1 MVPLIRLRYDTGNQP
16 PRSLRV
22 PNRLAREYSPYL
34 LQHAENPVDWHPWG
48 TEAFEEA
55 RRRDVPVLLS
65 IGYSACHWCHV
76 MERESFEDAT
86 TAELMNESFVSIK
99 VDREERPDI
108 DSVYMK
114 AVQAMTGQGGW
125 PLTAF
130 LTSDGEPFFGGTYF
144 PPEPRPN
151 MPSFRQILESIRGAY
166 GERREEIVRN
176 AGELKA
182 LLERSSAERSDGPV
196 AQDGEAIVGLA
207 LLDHAFRFLAS
218 RFDAKHGGFGG
229 APKFPQPVTL
239 EFALRLHA
247 RTGEPDALEM
257 VTQTL
262 RAMARGGIHD
272 HLAGGFH
279 RYSVDAR
286 WLVPHFEKM
295 LYDNAL
301 LGRLYLNAYQVTGD
315 PELRRVAEGTL
326 DHLLTDMCA
335 PEGGFYSALDAD
347 SEGEEG
353 TFYVWTPAE
362 VRELLDEEVAD
373 LFLRCYDVSET
384 GNFEG
389 SNILHLP
396 HDLDAVARREDVS
409 LEVLRE
415 RLQDARHVL
424 LEARSLRE
432 PPFRDEKI
440 LASWNGMAIR
450 ALAEAGG
457 ALHQPRFREA
467 AVSGL
472 DFLLS
477 NMRKDDR
484 LRRSYKDGTAR
495 IDAFLEDYA
504 AVGNAIL
511 SVYEATLEPRWLDEA
526 AWITERVIDLFWDN
540 TDGVFHDAPRDGET
554 LTVRARDLMDNA
566 TPSGNSLA
574 VELLIR
580 SAHLFGEER
589 HRDIAHRVLDRES
602 GLMARFP
609 AAFGRLLG
617 ALDQTVADPVEIA
630 IVGAREDARTQELL
644 DAALRPYMPNR
655 TIAGV
660 APGEDLSHTLPVLEG
675 RNRGT
680 EPVAYVCER
689 YACKAPVSDA
699 VALAEQLVV
708 GG

>member
-1 MVPLIRLRYDTGNQP
+1 M
-16 PRSLRV
+16 S
-22 PNRLAREYSPYL
+22 NRLAEESSPYL

-48 TEAFEEA
+48 TEAFDEA

-76 MERESFEDAT
+76 MERESFEDST
-86 TAELMNESFVSIK
+86 TAELMNESFVNIK

-130 LTSDGEPFFGGTYF
+130 LTSEGEPFFGGTYF

-166 GERREEIVRN
+166 NERREEIVRN
-176 AGELKA
+176 AEELKE
-182 LLERSSAERSDGPV
+182 LLEKSATERAEGPV
-196 AQDGEAIVGLA
+196 TQDGEVIAGPD
-207 LLDHAFRFLAS
+207 LLDHSFRFLAS
-218 RFDAKHGGFGG
+218 RFDPTYGGFGG

-239 EFALRLHA
+239 EFALRVHK
-247 RTGEPDALEM
+247 RTGDPEALEM
-257 VTQTL
+257 ITRTL

-301 LGRLYLNAYQVTGD
+301 LARLYLNAYQVTGD
-315 PELRRVAEGTL
+315 PEFRRVAEGTL
-326 DHLLTDMCA
+326 DHLLTDMRA
-335 PEGGFYSALDAD
+335 SEGGFYSALDAD

-353 TFYVWTPAE
+353 TFYLWTPSE
-362 VRELLDEEVAD
+362 VRELLDREVAD
-373 LFLRCYDVSET
+373 VFMRCYDVSED
-384 GNFEG
+384 GNFEK
-389 SNILHLP
+389 SNILHLA
-396 HDLDAVARREDVS
+396 HDLGPVAKREGMN
-409 LEVLRE
+409 LERLRGL
-415 RLQDARHVL
+415 LQDARHVL
-424 LEARSLRE
+424 LEARKLRE

-457 ALHQPRFREA
+457 ALNQPRFLAA
-467 AVSGL
+467 AVRGL
-472 DFLLS
+472 DFLLGS
-477 NMRKDDR
+477 MREGGR
-484 LRRSYKDGTAR
+484 LRRSYKDGTTR

-511 SVYEATLEPRWLDEA
+511 TLYEATLSPRWLDEV
-526 AWITERVIDLFWDN
+526 AWITERVVAFFWDD
-540 TDGVFHDAPRDGET
+540 TDGVFHDAPKDGEA
-554 LTVRARDLMDNA
+554 LAVRARDLMDNA

-574 VELLIR
+574 IELLIR

-589 HRDIAHRVLDRES
+589 HRDIAHRVLDREA
-602 GLMARFP
+602 GFMARFP
-609 AAFGRLLG
+609 AAFGRLLSV
-617 ALDQTVADPVEIA
+617 LDRTVADPVEIA
-630 IVGAREDARTQELL
+630 IVGARDDARTLALL
-644 DAALRPYMPNR
+644 QAALKPYMPNR
-655 TIAGV
+655 TIAGTV
-660 APGEDLSHTLPVLEG
+660 PGEGLPHRLPVLEG
-675 RNRGT
+675 RDRGA
-680 EPVAYVCER
+680 EPAAYVCER
-689 YACKAPVSDA
+689 YACKAPVADP
-699 VALAEQLVV
+699 VALAAQLAPF
-708 GG
+708 GRKDLLSY

>member
-1 MVPLIRLRYDTGNQP
+1 
-16 PRSLRV
+16 V
-22 PNRLAREYSPYL
+22 PNRLARESSPYL

-48 TEAFEEA
+48 TEAFDEA
-55 RRRDVPVLLS
+55 RRRDIPVLLS

-76 MERESFEDAT
+76 MERESFEDKT

-144 PPEPRPN
+144 PPEPRSN
-151 MPSFRQILESIRGAY
+151 MPSFRQVLESIRGAY

-182 LLERSSAERSDGPV
+182 LLEKSSAERPDGPV
-196 AQDGEAIVGLA
+196 ARDGEAIVGLS
-207 LLDHAFRFLAS
+207 LLDHAFRFIAS

-239 EFALRLHA
+239 EFALRVHS
-247 RTGEPDALEM
+247 RTGDADALEM

-272 HLAGGFH
+272 QLAGGFH

-295 LYDNAL
+295 LSDNAL
-301 LGRLYLNAYQVTGD
+301 LGRLYLNAYQVSRD
-315 PELRRVAEGTL
+315 PELGRVAQGTL
-326 DHLLTDMCA
+326 DHLLTDMRS

-362 VRELLDEEVAD
+362 VRELLDAEVAD
-373 LFLRCYDVSET
+373 LFMRCYDVSES

-396 HDLDAVARREDVS
+396 HDLDAVAKREDVS

-415 RLQDARHVL
+415 LLQDARHVL
-424 LEARSLRE
+424 LGARSLRE

-457 ALHQPRFREA
+457 ALNQPRFREA
-467 AVSGL
+467 AGSGL
-472 DFLLS
+472 DFLLA

-484 LRRSYKDGTAR
+484 LRRSYKDGMAR

-526 AWITERVIDLFWDN
+526 AWIAERVIDLFWDDS
-540 TDGVFHDAPRDGET
+540 DGIFHDAPRDGET
-554 LTVRARDLMDNA
+554 LSVRARDLMDNA

-580 SAHLFGEER
+580 SAHMFGEER
-589 HRDIAHRVLDRES
+589 HRDIAHRVLEREA

-617 ALDQTVADPVEIA
+617 VLEQTVADPVEIA
-630 IVGAREDARTQELL
+630 IVGAREDPRTQELL
-644 DAALRPYMPNR
+644 DAALRPYLPNR

-680 EPVAYVCER
+680 EPAAYVCER

-699 VALAEQLVV
+699 VALAEQLSVE
-708 GG
+708 G

>member
-1 MVPLIRLRYDTGNQP
+1 M
-16 PRSLRV
+16 
-22 PNRLAREYSPYL
+22 PNRLARESSPYL

-48 TEAFEEA
+48 TEAFDEA
-55 RRRDVPVLLS
+55 RRRDIPVLLS

-76 MERESFEDAT
+76 MERESFEDKT

-130 LTSDGEPFFGGTYF
+130 LTSDGVPFFGGTYF
-144 PPEPRPN
+144 PPEPRSN
-151 MPSFRQILESIRGAY
+151 MPSFRQVLESIRGAY

-182 LLERSSAERSDGPV
+182 LLEKSSAERSDGPV
-196 AQDGEAIVGLA
+196 ARDGEAIVGLS
-207 LLDHAFRFLAS
+207 LLDHAFRFIAS

-239 EFALRLHA
+239 EFALRVHS
-247 RTGEPDALEM
+247 RTGDADALEM

-272 HLAGGFH
+272 QLAGGFH

-295 LYDNAL
+295 LSDNAL
-301 LGRLYLNAYQVTGD
+301 LGRLYLNAYQVSRD
-315 PELRRVAEGTL
+315 PELGRVAQGTL
-326 DHLLTDMCA
+326 DHLLTDMRS

-362 VRELLDEEVAD
+362 VRELLDAEVAD
-373 LFLRCYDVSET
+373 LFMRCYDVSES

-396 HDLDAVARREDVS
+396 HDLDAVAKREDVS

-415 RLQDARHVL
+415 LLQDARHVL
-424 LEARSLRE
+424 LGARSLRE

-457 ALHQPRFREA
+457 ALNQPRFREA
-467 AVSGL
+467 AGSGL
-472 DFLLS
+472 DFLLA

-484 LRRSYKDGTAR
+484 LRRSYKDGMAR

-526 AWITERVIDLFWDN
+526 AWITERVIDLFWDDS
-540 TDGVFHDAPRDGET
+540 DGIFHDAPRDGET
-554 LTVRARDLMDNA
+554 LSVRARDLMDNA

-580 SAHLFGEER
+580 SAHMFGEER
-589 HRDIAHRVLDRES
+589 HRDIAHRVLEREA

-617 ALDQTVADPVEIA
+617 VLEQTVADPVEIA
-630 IVGAREDARTQELL
+630 IVGAREDPRTQELL
-644 DAALRPYMPNR
+644 DAALRPYLPNR

-680 EPVAYVCER
+680 EPAAYVCER

-699 VALAEQLVV
+699 VALAEQLSVE
-708 GG
+708 G

>member
-1 MVPLIRLRYDTGNQP
+1 MT
-16 PRSLRV
+16 
-22 PNRLAREYSPYL
+22 NRLAQESSPYL

-48 TEAFEEA
+48 TEAFDEA

-86 TAELMNESFVSIK
+86 TAELMNESFVNIK

-130 LTSDGEPFFGGTYF
+130 LTAEGEPFFGGTYF

-151 MPSFRQILESIRGAY
+151 MPSFQQVLRSIRGAY
-166 GERREEIVRN
+166 EERRDEIIRN
-176 AGELKA
+176 AGELKE
-182 LLERSSAERSDGPV
+182 LLEKSSAERAEGPV
-196 AQDGEAIVGLA
+196 TQDGEAIAGPD
-207 LLDHAFRFLAS
+207 LLDHSFRFLAS
-218 RFDAKHGGFGG
+218 RFDSTYGGFGG

-239 EFALRLHA
+239 DFALRVYD
-247 RTGEPDALEM
+247 RTDNAEALEM
-257 VTQTL
+257 VTRTL
-262 RAMARGGIHD
+262 GAMARGGIHD

-301 LGRLYLNAYQVTGD
+301 LARLYLNAYQVTGD
-315 PELRRVAEGTL
+315 PELRQVAEDTL

-353 TFYVWTPAE
+353 TFYVWTPSQ
-362 VRELLDEEVAD
+362 VRELLDKDVAD
-373 LFLRCYDVSET
+373 LFMRCYDVSEG
-384 GNFEG
+384 GNFENR
-389 SNILHLP
+389 NILHLP
-396 HDLDAVARREDVS
+396 HDLSAVAKREGMD
-409 LEVLRE
+409 LEALRA
-415 RLQDARHVL
+415 LLHDARHVL
-424 LEARSLRE
+424 LEARKLRE

-440 LASWNGMAIR
+440 LAGWNGMAIR

-457 ALHQPRFREA
+457 ALNQPRFRAA
-467 AVSGL
+467 AVRGL
-472 DFLLS
+472 DFLLGS
-477 NMRKDDR
+477 MREGGR

-511 SVYEATLEPRWLDEA
+511 TVYEATLEPRWLDEV
-526 AWITERVIDLFWDN
+526 AWITERVVELFWDD
-540 TDGVFHDAPRDGET
+540 TSGVFHDAPKDGEA
-554 LTVRARDLMDNA
+554 LAVRARDLMDNA

-589 HRDIAHRVLDRES
+589 HRDIAHRVLDREA
-602 GLMARFP
+602 GFMARFP
-609 AAFGRLLG
+609 SAFGRLLA
-617 ALDQTVADPVEIA
+617 ALDRTVANPVEVA
-630 IVGAREDARTQELL
+630 IVGARDDTRTMELL
-644 DAALRPYMPNR
+644 QAALTPYLPNR
-655 TIAGV
+655 TIAGM
-660 APGEDLSHTLPVLEG
+660 APGEDLPHQLPVLEG
-675 RNRGT
+675 RDRGSEPDA
-680 EPVAYVCER
+680 EPVAYVCEH
-689 YACKAPVSDA
+689 YACKTPVSDA
-699 VALAEQLVV
+699 VALAAQL
-708 GG
+708 GGA

>member
-1 MVPLIRLRYDTGNQP
+1 M
-16 PRSLRV
+16 
-22 PNRLAREYSPYL
+22 PNRLARESSPYL

-48 TEAFEEA
+48 TEAFDEA
-55 RRRDVPVLLS
+55 RRRDIPVLLS

-76 MERESFEDAT
+76 MERESFEDKT

-144 PPEPRPN
+144 PPEPRSN
-151 MPSFRQILESIRGAY
+151 MPSFRQVLESIRGAY

-182 LLERSSAERSDGPV
+182 LLEKSSAERSDGPV
-196 AQDGEAIVGLA
+196 ARDGEAIVGLS
-207 LLDHAFRFLAS
+207 LLDHAFRFIAS

-239 EFALRLHA
+239 EFALRVHS
-247 RTGEPDALEM
+247 RTGDADALEM

-272 HLAGGFH
+272 QLAGGFH

-301 LGRLYLNAYQVTGD
+301 LGRLYLNAYQVSRD
-315 PELRRVAEGTL
+315 PELGRVAQGTL
-326 DHLLTDMCA
+326 DHLLTDMRS

-362 VRELLDEEVAD
+362 VRELLDAEVAD
-373 LFLRCYDVSET
+373 LFMRCYDVSES

-396 HDLDAVARREDVS
+396 HDLDAVAKREDVS

-415 RLQDARHVL
+415 LLQDARHVL
-424 LEARSLRE
+424 LGARSLRE

-457 ALHQPRFREA
+457 ALNQPRFREA
-467 AVSGL
+467 AGSGL
-472 DFLLS
+472 DFLLA

-484 LRRSYKDGTAR
+484 LRRSYKDGMAR

-526 AWITERVIDLFWDN
+526 AWIAERVIDLFWDDS
-540 TDGVFHDAPRDGET
+540 DGIFHDAPRDGET
-554 LTVRARDLMDNA
+554 LSVRARDLMDNA

-580 SAHLFGEER
+580 SAHMFGEER
-589 HRDIAHRVLDRES
+589 HRDIAHRVLEREA

-617 ALDQTVADPVEIA
+617 VLEQTVADPVEIA
-630 IVGAREDARTQELL
+630 IVGAREDPRTQELL
-644 DAALRPYMPNR
+644 DAALRPYLPNR

-680 EPVAYVCER
+680 EPAAYVCER

-699 VALAEQLVV
+699 VALAEQLSVE
-708 GG
+708 G

>member
-1 MVPLIRLRYDTGNQP
+1 
-16 PRSLRV
+16 
-22 PNRLAREYSPYL
+22 LAEESSPYL
-34 LQHAENPVDWHPWG
+34 LQHAENPVDWRPWSA
-48 TEAFEEA
+48 EAFDEA

-76 MERESFEDAT
+76 MERESFEDPT
-86 TAELMNESFVSIK
+86 TAELMNESFVNIK

-151 MPSFRQILESIRGAY
+151 MPSFRQILESIRSAY
-166 GERREEIVRN
+166 DERREEIVRN
-176 AGELKA
+176 AAELKE
-182 LLERSSAERSDGPV
+182 LMEKSSAERTEGPV
-196 AQDGEAIVGLA
+196 TQEGEALTGPA
-207 LLDHAFRFLAS
+207 LLDHSFRFLAS
-218 RFDAKHGGFGG
+218 RFDQTYGGFGG

-239 EFALRLHA
+239 EFALRVHA
-247 RTGEPDALEM
+247 RTGDPEALEM
-257 VTQTL
+257 VTRTL
-262 RAMARGGIHD
+262 SAMARGGIHD
-272 HLAGGFH
+272 HLGGGFH

-301 LGRLYLNAYQVTGD
+301 LGRLYVNAYQVTGD
-315 PELRRVAEGTL
+315 PELRWVAEGTL
-326 DHLLTDMCA
+326 EHLLTDMRA

-353 TFYVWTPAE
+353 TFYIWTPAE
-362 VRELLDEEVAD
+362 VRALLDKETAD
-373 LFLRCYDVSET
+373 LFMRCYDVSEA
-384 GNFEG
+384 GNFEK

-396 HDLDAVARREDVS
+396 HDLGAVAKREGMK
-409 LEVLRE
+409 LEALRE
-415 RLQDARHVL
+415 LLQDARQIL
-424 LEARSLRE
+424 LEARKLRE

-457 ALHQPRFREA
+457 ALNQPRFLEA

-472 DFLLS
+472 DFLLGS
-477 NMRKDDR
+477 MREGDR

-495 IDAFLEDYA
+495 IDAFLEDYGG
-504 AVGNAIL
+504 VGNAIL
-511 SVYEATLEPRWLDEA
+511 SVYEATLEPRWLKEA
-526 AWITERVIDLFWDN
+526 AWITERVVDLFWDDN
-540 TDGVFHDAPRDGET
+540 DGIFHDGPKDGEV

-589 HRDIAHRVLDRES
+589 HRDIANRVLDREA

-609 AAFGRLLG
+609 SAFGRLLG
-617 ALDQTVADPVEIA
+617 ALDRTVADPVEIA
-630 IVGAREDARTQELL
+630 IVGARDDSRTLELL
-644 DAALRPYMPNR
+644 QAALSPYLPNR
-655 TIAGV
+655 TIAGT
-660 APGEDLSHTLPVLEG
+660 APGEALPYRLPVLEG
-675 RNRGT
+675 RDRGT
-680 EPVAYVCER
+680 EPTAYVCER
-689 YACKAPVSDA
+689 YACKAPVFDA
-699 VALAEQLVV
+699 VALAEQLD

>member
-1 MVPLIRLRYDTGNQP
+1 M
-16 PRSLRV
+16 S
-22 PNRLAREYSPYL
+22 NRLAEESSPYL

-48 TEAFEEA
+48 TEAFDEA

-76 MERESFEDAT
+76 MERESFEDST
-86 TAELMNESFVSIK
+86 TAELMNESFVNIK

-130 LTSDGEPFFGGTYF
+130 LTSEGEPFFGGTYF

-166 GERREEIVRN
+166 NERREEIVRN
-176 AGELKA
+176 AEELKE
-182 LLERSSAERSDGPV
+182 LLEKSATERAEGPV
-196 AQDGEAIVGLA
+196 TQDGEVIAGPD
-207 LLDHAFRFLAS
+207 LLDHSFRFLAS
-218 RFDAKHGGFGG
+218 RFDPTYGGFGG

-239 EFALRLHA
+239 EFALRVHK
-247 RTGEPDALEM
+247 RTGDPEALEM
-257 VTQTL
+257 ITRTL

-301 LGRLYLNAYQVTGD
+301 LARLYLNAYQVSGD
-315 PELRRVAEGTL
+315 PEFRRVAEGTL
-326 DHLLTDMCA
+326 DHLLTDMRA
-335 PEGGFYSALDAD
+335 SEGGFYSALDAD

-353 TFYVWTPAE
+353 TFYLWTPSE
-362 VRELLDEEVAD
+362 VRELLDREVAD
-373 LFLRCYDVSET
+373 VFMRCYDVTED
-384 GNFEG
+384 GNFEK
-389 SNILHLP
+389 SNILHLA
-396 HDLDAVARREDVS
+396 HDLGPVAKREGMK
-409 LEVLRE
+409 LEPLRGL
-415 RLQDARHVL
+415 LQDARHVL
-424 LEARSLRE
+424 LEARKLRE

-457 ALHQPRFREA
+457 ALNQPRFLAA

-472 DFLLS
+472 DFLLGS
-477 NMRKDDR
+477 MREGGR
-484 LRRSYKDGTAR
+484 LRRSYKDGTTR

-511 SVYEATLEPRWLDEA
+511 TLYEATLEPRWLDEV
-526 AWITERVIDLFWDN
+526 AWITERVVAFFWDD
-540 TDGVFHDAPRDGET
+540 TDGVFHDAPKDGEA
-554 LTVRARDLMDNA
+554 LAVRARDLMDNA

-580 SAHLFGEER
+580 SAHLFGGER
-589 HRDIAHRVLDRES
+589 HRDIAHRVLDREA
-602 GLMARFP
+602 GFMARFP
-609 AAFGRLLG
+609 AAFGRLLSV
-617 ALDQTVADPVEIA
+617 LDRTVADPVEIA
-630 IVGAREDARTQELL
+630 IVGARDDARTLALL
-644 DAALRPYMPNR
+644 QAALKPYMPNR
-655 TIAGV
+655 TIAGT
-660 APGEDLSHTLPVLEG
+660 APGEDLSHRVPVLEG
-675 RNRGT
+675 RDRGA
-680 EPVAYVCER
+680 EPAAYVCER
-689 YACKAPVSDA
+689 YACKAPVSDP
-699 VALAEQLVV
+699 VALAAQL
-708 GG
+708 GGE

>member
-1 MVPLIRLRYDTGNQP
+1 M
-16 PRSLRV
+16 S
-22 PNRLAREYSPYL
+22 NRLAEESSPYL

-48 TEAFEEA
+48 TEAFDEA

-76 MERESFEDAT
+76 MERESFEDST
-86 TAELMNESFVSIK
+86 TAELMNESFVNIK

-130 LTSDGEPFFGGTYF
+130 LTSEGEPFFGGTYF

-166 GERREEIVRN
+166 NARREEIVRN
-176 AGELKA
+176 AEELKE
-182 LLERSSAERSDGPV
+182 LLEKSATERAEGPV
-196 AQDGEAIVGLA
+196 TQDGEAIAGPD
-207 LLDHAFRFLAS
+207 LLDHSFRFLAS
-218 RFDAKHGGFGG
+218 RFDPTYGGFGG

-239 EFALRLHA
+239 EFALRVHK
-247 RTGEPDALEM
+247 RTGDPEALEM
-257 VTQTL
+257 VTRTL

-301 LGRLYLNAYQVTGD
+301 LARLYLNAYQVTGD
-315 PELRRVAEGTL
+315 PEFRWVAEGTL
-326 DHLLTDMCA
+326 DHLLTDMRA
-335 PEGGFYSALDAD
+335 SEGGFYSALDAD

-353 TFYVWTPAE
+353 TFYLWTPSE
-362 VRELLDEEVAD
+362 VRELLDREVAD
-373 LFLRCYDVSET
+373 VFMRCYDVSED
-384 GNFEG
+384 GNFEK
-389 SNILHLP
+389 SNILHLA
-396 HDLDAVARREDVS
+396 HDLGPVAKREGMNI
-409 LEVLRE
+409 EPLRE
-415 RLQDARHVL
+415 LLQDARHVL
-424 LEARSLRE
+424 LEARKLRE
-432 PPFRDEKI
+432 PPFRDEKV

-457 ALHQPRFREA
+457 ALNQPRFLAA

-472 DFLLS
+472 DFLLGS
-477 NMRKDDR
+477 MRKGGR
-484 LRRSYKDGTAR
+484 LRRSYKDGTTR

-511 SVYEATLEPRWLDEA
+511 TVYEATLEPRWLDEVV
-526 AWITERVIDLFWDN
+526 WITERVVELFWDD
-540 TDGVFHDAPRDGET
+540 THGVFHDAPKDGEA
-554 LTVRARDLMDNA
+554 LAVRARDLMDNA

-580 SAHLFGEER
+580 SAHLFGGER
-589 HRDIAHRVLDRES
+589 HRDIAHRVLDREA
-602 GLMARFP
+602 GFMARFP
-609 AAFGRLLG
+609 AAFGRLLSV
-617 ALDQTVADPVEIA
+617 LDRTVADPVEIA
-630 IVGAREDARTQELL
+630 LVGARDDARTLALL
-644 DAALRPYMPNR
+644 QAALKPYMPNR
-655 TIAGV
+655 TIAGT
-660 APGEDLSHTLPVLEG
+660 APGEDLSHRLPVLEG
-675 RNRGT
+675 RDNGAEPDT

-689 YACKAPVSDA
+689 YACKAPVSDP
-699 VALAEQLVV
+699 VALAAQL
-708 GG
+708 GGE

>member
-1 MVPLIRLRYDTGNQP
+1 M
-16 PRSLRV
+16 
-22 PNRLAREYSPYL
+22 PNRLARESSPYL

-48 TEAFEEA
+48 TEAFDEA

-86 TAELMNESFVSIK
+86 TADLMNESFVSIK

-182 LLERSSAERSDGPV
+182 LLEKSSAERSDGPV
-196 AQDGEAIVGLA
+196 AQNGEAIVGLA
-207 LLDHAFRFLAS
+207 LLDHAFHFLAS

-229 APKFPQPVTL
+229 APKFPQPVML
-239 EFALRLHA
+239 EFALRVHA
-247 RTGEPDALEM
+247 RTGNPDALEM

-262 RAMARGGIHD
+262 HAMARGGIRD

-301 LGRLYLNAYQVTGD
+301 LGRVYLNAYQATGD
-315 PELRRVAEGTL
+315 PELRRVAESTL
-326 DHLLTDMCA
+326 DHLLTEMRA
-335 PEGGFYSALDAD
+335 PEDGFYSALDAD

-353 TFYVWTPAE
+353 TFYVWTPAQ
-362 VRELLDEEVAD
+362 VRELLDQEAAD
-373 LFLRCYDVSET
+373 LFMRCYDVSEN

-389 SNILHLP
+389 RNILHLP
-396 HDLDAVARREDVS
+396 HDLDAVAKREDVS
-409 LEVLRE
+409 LDVLRGL
-415 RLQDARHVL
+415 LQDARRVL
-424 LEARSLRE
+424 VEARSLRE

-457 ALHQPRFREA
+457 ALNQSCFRVA

-472 DFLLS
+472 CFLLG

-484 LRRSYKDGTAR
+484 LLRSYKDGTAR

-526 AWITERVIDLFWDN
+526 AWITERVVDLFWDD
-540 TDGVFHDAPRDGET
+540 TDGVFHDGPRDGET
-554 LTVRARDLMDNA
+554 LAVRARDLMDNA

-589 HRDIAHRVLDRES
+589 HRDIAHRVLDREA
-602 GLMARFP
+602 GFMARFP

-630 IVGAREDARTQELL
+630 IVGAREDALTQELL

-660 APGEDLSHTLPVLEG
+660 APGEDLSHMLPVLEG

-680 EPVAYVCER
+680 EPAAYVCVR

-699 VALAEQLVV
+699 AALAEQLGL

>member
-1 MVPLIRLRYDTGNQP
+1 
-16 PRSLRV
+16 
-22 PNRLAREYSPYL
+22 
-34 LQHAENPVDWHPWG
+34 VDWHPWSP
-48 TEAFEEA
+48 EAFDEA

-76 MERESFEDAT
+76 MERESFEDPT
-86 TAELMNESFVSIK
+86 TAALMNESFVSIK
-99 VDREERPDI
+99 VDREERPDV

-130 LTSDGEPFFGGTYF
+130 LTPDGEPFFGGTYF
-144 PPEPRPN
+144 PPEPRHN

-166 GERREEIVRN
+166 DQRKEEIVRN
-176 AGELKA
+176 AAELKE

-196 AQDGEAIVGLA
+196 AEDGKAIVGLA
-207 LLDHAFRFLAS
+207 LLDHASRFLAS
-218 RFDAKHGGFGG
+218 RFDPKHGGFGG

-239 EFALRLHA
+239 EFVLRMHL
-247 RTGEPDALEM
+247 RTGDPDALER

-315 PELRRVAEGTL
+315 TEFRQVAEGTL
-326 DHLLTDMCA
+326 DHLLTDMHA

-353 TFYVWTPAE
+353 TFYVWTPAQ
-362 VRELLDEEVAD
+362 VRELLDEDVAE
-373 LFLRCYDVSET
+373 LFMRCYDVSEE
-384 GNFEG
+384 GNFEER
-389 SNILHLP
+389 NILHLP
-396 HDLDAVARREDVS
+396 HDLDAVARREDVGV
-409 LEVLRE
+409 EFLRE
-415 RLQDARHVL
+415 LLEDARRDL
-424 LEARSLRE
+424 LEARKLRE

-450 ALAEAGG
+450 TLAEAGG
-457 ALHQPRFREA
+457 ALNQPRFRDA
-467 AVSGL
+467 AVGGL
-472 DFLLS
+472 DFLLG
-477 NMRKDDR
+477 NMRKGDR
-484 LRRSYKDGTAR
+484 LRRSYKDGAAR
-495 IDAFLEDYA
+495 IDAFLEDYG

-526 AWITERVIDLFWDN
+526 EWITERVVELFWDDTN
-540 TDGVFHDAPRDGET
+540 GIFHDGPKDGEE
-554 LTVRARDLMDNA
+554 LAIRARDLMDNA

-574 VELLIR
+574 VELLLR
-580 SAHLFGEER
+580 SAHLFGEEH
-589 HRDIAHRVLDRES
+589 HRDIAHRVLDREA

-617 ALDQTVADPVEIA
+617 ALDRSVADPVEIA
-630 IVGAREDARTQELL
+630 IVGRRDDDGTLELL
-644 DAALRPYMPNR
+644 EAALSPYLPNR
-655 TIAGV
+655 TIAGS
-660 APGEDLSHTLPVLEG
+660 APGEDLFQRLPVLDG
-675 RNRGT
+675 RDRGT
-680 EPVAYVCER
+680 EPTAYVCER
-689 YACKAPVSDA
+689 YACKEPVTDRI
-699 VALAEQLVV
+699 ALSEQL
-708 GG
+708 GGGG

>member
-1 MVPLIRLRYDTGNQP
+1 M
-16 PRSLRV
+16 S
-22 PNRLAREYSPYL
+22 NRLAEESSPYL

-48 TEAFEEA
+48 TEAFDEA

-76 MERESFEDAT
+76 MERESFEDST
-86 TAELMNESFVSIK
+86 TAELMNESFVNIK

-130 LTSDGEPFFGGTYF
+130 LTSEGEPFFGGTYF

-166 GERREEIVRN
+166 NERREEIVRN
-176 AGELKA
+176 AEELKE
-182 LLERSSAERSDGPV
+182 LLEKSATERAEGPV
-196 AQDGEAIVGLA
+196 TQDGEVIAGPD
-207 LLDHAFRFLAS
+207 LLDHSFRFLAS
-218 RFDAKHGGFGG
+218 RFDPTYGGFGG

-239 EFALRLHA
+239 EFALRVHKS
-247 RTGEPDALEM
+247 TGDPEALEM
-257 VTQTL
+257 ITRTL

-301 LGRLYLNAYQVTGD
+301 LARLYLNAYQVTGD
-315 PELRRVAEGTL
+315 PEFRRVAEGTL
-326 DHLLTDMCA
+326 DHLLTDMRA
-335 PEGGFYSALDAD
+335 SEGGFYSALDAD

-353 TFYVWTPAE
+353 TFYLWTPSE
-362 VRELLDEEVAD
+362 VRELLDREVAD
-373 LFLRCYDVSET
+373 VFMRCYDVSED
-384 GNFEG
+384 GNFEK
-389 SNILHLP
+389 SNILHLA
-396 HDLDAVARREDVS
+396 HDLGPVAKREGMN
-409 LEVLRE
+409 LERLRGL
-415 RLQDARHVL
+415 LQDARHVL
-424 LEARSLRE
+424 LEARKLRE

-457 ALHQPRFREA
+457 ALNQPRFLAA
-467 AVSGL
+467 AVRGL
-472 DFLLS
+472 DFLLGS
-477 NMRKDDR
+477 MREGGR
-484 LRRSYKDGTAR
+484 LRRSYKDGTTR

-511 SVYEATLEPRWLDEA
+511 TLYEATLEPRWLDEV
-526 AWITERVIDLFWDN
+526 AWITERVVAFFWDD
-540 TDGVFHDAPRDGET
+540 TDGVFHDAPKDGEA
-554 LTVRARDLMDNA
+554 LAVRARDLMDNA

-574 VELLIR
+574 IELLIR

-589 HRDIAHRVLDRES
+589 HRDIAHRVLDREA
-602 GLMARFP
+602 GFMARFP
-609 AAFGRLLG
+609 AAFGRLLSV
-617 ALDQTVADPVEIA
+617 LDRTVADPVEIA
-630 IVGAREDARTQELL
+630 IVGARDDARTLALL
-644 DAALRPYMPNR
+644 QAALKPYMPNR
-655 TIAGV
+655 TIAGTV
-660 APGEDLSHTLPVLEG
+660 PGEGLPHRLPVLEG
-675 RNRGT
+675 RDRGA
-680 EPVAYVCER
+680 EPAAYVCER
-689 YACKAPVSDA
+689 YACKAPVADP
-699 VALAEQLVV
+699 VALAAQLAPF
-708 GG
+708 GRKDLLSY

>member
-1 MVPLIRLRYDTGNQP
+1 V
-16 PRSLRV
+16 S
-22 PNRLAREYSPYL
+22 NRLAEESSPYL
-34 LQHAENPVDWHPWG
+34 LQHAENPVDWHAWG
-48 TEAFEEA
+48 SEAFDEA

-76 MERESFEDAT
+76 MERESFEDPA
-86 TAELMNESFVSIK
+86 TAELMNESFVNIK

-130 LTSDGEPFFGGTYF
+130 LTSEGEPFFGGTYF
-144 PPEPRPN
+144 PPEPLAN
-151 MPSFRQILESIRGAY
+151 MPSFRQILESIRVAY

-176 AGELKA
+176 AGELKE
-182 LLERSSAERSDGPV
+182 LLEKSSAERAEGPV
-196 AQDGEAIVGLA
+196 TQEGEAIAGPA
-207 LLDHAFRFLAS
+207 LLDHSFRFLAS
-218 RFDAKHGGFGG
+218 RFDPTHGGFGG

-239 EFALRLHA
+239 EFALRVHS
-247 RTGEPDALEM
+247 RTGEPQALEM
-257 VTQTL
+257 VTKTL
-262 RAMARGGIHD
+262 EAMARGGIHD

-301 LGRLYLNAYQVTGD
+301 LSRLYLNAHQVTGD

-326 DHLLTDMCA
+326 DHLLTDMRA

-353 TFYVWTPAE
+353 TYYVWTPSE
-362 VRELLDEEVAD
+362 VGALLDKDVAA
-373 LFLRCYDVSET
+373 LFMRCYDVSEE
-384 GNFEG
+384 GNFEK
-389 SNILHLP
+389 SNILHLA
-396 HDLDAVARREDVS
+396 HDLAVVAKSEGVTLES
-409 LEVLRE
+409 LQEL
-415 RLQDARHVL
+415 LQDAKTIL
-424 LEARSLRE
+424 LEARKLRE

-457 ALHQPRFREA
+457 ALNQPRFREA
-467 AVSGL
+467 AVDGL
-472 DFLLS
+472 DFLLER
-477 NMRKDDR
+477 MREGNR
-484 LRRSYKDGTAR
+484 LLRSYKDGAAR

-511 SVYEATLEPRWLDEA
+511 SLYETTLEPRWLTEA
-526 AWITERVIDLFWDN
+526 AWITARVVELFWDD
-540 TDGVFHDAPRDGET
+540 TEGIFHDGPKDGEV
-554 LTVRARDLMDNA
+554 LAIRARDLMDNA

-589 HRDIAHRVLDRES
+589 HRDIAHRVLDREA

-630 IVGAREDARTQELL
+630 IVGARDDPRTLELL
-644 DAALRPYMPNR
+644 QAALTPYIPNR
-655 TIAGV
+655 TIAGT
-660 APGEDLSHTLPVLEG
+660 APGEALPQNLPLLEG
-675 RNRGT
+675 RDRGT
-680 EPVAYVCER
+680 EPTAYVCEH
-689 YACKAPVSDA
+689 YACKAPVFDA
-699 VALAEQLVV
+699 TTLAEQLD
-708 GG
+708 GGG

>member
-1 MVPLIRLRYDTGNQP
+1 MA
-16 PRSLRV
+16 
-22 PNRLAREYSPYL
+22 NRLARESSPYL

-48 TEAFEEA
+48 TEAFDEA

-182 LLERSSAERSDGPV
+182 LLEKSSAERSDGPV

-239 EFALRLHA
+239 EFALRVRA
-247 RTGEPDALEM
+247 RTGDPDALEM

-262 RAMARGGIHD
+262 SAMARGGIHD

-326 DHLLTDMCA
+326 DHLLNGHARTR
-335 PEGGFYSALDAD
+335 GGILLRVGRGFGGRRGDVLCVDAGGSA
-347 SEGEEG
+347 
-353 TFYVWTPAE
+353 
-362 VRELLDEEVAD
+362 R
-373 LFLRCYDVSET
+373 
-384 GNFEG
+384 
-389 SNILHLP
+389 
-396 HDLDAVARREDVS
+396 VARRGGGRSVHA
-409 LEVLRE
+409 LLRRQRE
-415 RLQDARHVL
+415 RQLRKKQHPPPSPRPRRRGQARGCQL
-424 LEARSLRE
+424 RGFARAA
-432 PPFRDEKI
+432 P
-440 LASWNGMAIR
+440 G
-450 ALAEAGG
+450 
-457 ALHQPRFREA
+457 REA
-467 AVSGL
+467 CP
-472 DFLLS
+472 
-477 NMRKDDR
+477 
-484 LRRSYKDGTAR
+484 
-495 IDAFLEDYA
+495 
-504 AVGNAIL
+504 VGGPKP
-511 SVYEATLEPRWLDEA
+511 PR
-526 AWITERVIDLFWDN
+526 
-540 TDGVFHDAPRDGET
+540 
-554 LTVRARDLMDNA
+554 
-566 TPSGNSLA
+566 
-574 VELLIR
+574 
-580 SAHLFGEER
+580 
-589 HRDIAHRVLDRES
+589 
-602 GLMARFP
+602 
-609 AAFGRLLG
+609 AAFPR
-617 ALDQTVADPVEIA
+617 
-630 IVGAREDARTQELL
+630 REDPCELERNG
-644 DAALRPYMPNR
+644 DPEPWPRP
-655 TIAGV
+655 A
-660 APGEDLSHTLPVLEG
+660 
-675 RNRGT
+675 
-680 EPVAYVCER
+680 ER
-689 YACKAPVSDA
+689 
-699 VALAEQLVV
+699 
-708 GG
+708 

>member
-1 MVPLIRLRYDTGNQP
+1 M
-16 PRSLRV
+16 S
-22 PNRLAREYSPYL
+22 NRLAGESSPYL
-34 LQHAENPVDWHPWG
+34 LQHADNPVDWRPWG
-48 TEAFEEA
+48 AEAFDEA

-86 TAELMNESFVSIK
+86 TAELMNESFVNIK

-144 PPEPRPN
+144 PPEPRHN
-151 MPSFRQILESIRGAY
+151 MPSFRQILESIRSAY
-166 GERREEIVRN
+166 AERRDEIVRN
-176 AGELKA
+176 AAELKG
-182 LLERSSAERSDGPV
+182 LLLKSSAERAEGPV
-196 AQDGEAIVGLA
+196 TQDGDAIAGTA
-207 LLDHAFRFLAS
+207 LLDHSFRFLAS
-218 RFDAKHGGFGG
+218 RFDRSHGGFGE
-229 APKFPQPVTL
+229 APKFPQAMTL
-239 EFALRLHA
+239 EFALRVHR
-247 RTGEPDALEM
+247 RTGDPDALEM
-257 VTQTL
+257 VTRTL
-262 RAMARGGIHD
+262 GAMADGGIHD

-301 LGRLYLNAYQVTGD
+301 LARLYLNAHQVTGD
-315 PELRRVAEGTL
+315 LELRRVAEATL
-326 DHLLTDMCA
+326 DHLLTDMRA
-335 PEGGFYSALDAD
+335 PEGGFYSAVDAD

-362 VRELLDEEVAD
+362 VSELLDENVSD
-373 LFLRCYDVSET
+373 LFMHCYDVSEE

-389 SNILHLP
+389 SNILHLA
-396 HDLDAVARREDVS
+396 HDLSALAKREGMSLEDLRDQLHDARR
-409 LEVLRE
+409 
-415 RLQDARHVL
+415 VL
-424 LEARSLRE
+424 LEARRLRE

-457 ALHQPRFREA
+457 ALNEPRFRA
-467 AVSGL
+467 AASSAL
-472 DFLLS
+472 DFLLG
-477 NMRKDDR
+477 NMRDGDR

-511 SVYEATLEPRWLDEA
+511 TVYEATLEPRWLDEA
-526 AWITERVIDLFWDN
+526 AWITERVVELFWEDA
-540 TDGVFHDAPRDGET
+540 DGVFYDAPKDGEA

-580 SAHLFGEER
+580 SAHLFGEDH
-589 HRDIAHRVLDRES
+589 HREIAQRVLEREA

-609 AAFGRLLG
+609 SAFGRLLG
-617 ALDQTVADPVEIA
+617 MLDQTLADPVEVA
-630 IVGAREDARTQELL
+630 VVGERGDARTLELL
-644 DAALRPYMPNR
+644 HAALSPYMPNR
-655 TIAGV
+655 TVAGA
-660 APGEDLSHTLPVLEG
+660 APGEKLHHELPVLEG
-675 RNRGT
+675 RLGGT
-680 EPVAYVCER
+680 QPAAYVCER
-689 YACKAPVSDA
+689 YSCKAPVSDA
-699 VALAEQLVV
+699 KALAEQL
-708 GG
+708 GAGSSYG

>member
-1 MVPLIRLRYDTGNQP
+1 
-16 PRSLRV
+16 
-22 PNRLAREYSPYL
+22 
-34 LQHAENPVDWHPWG
+34 
-48 TEAFEEA
+48 
-55 RRRDVPVLLS
+55 
-65 IGYSACHWCHV
+65 
-76 MERESFEDAT
+76 MERESFEDST
-86 TAELMNESFVSIK
+86 TAQLMNESFVNIK

-114 AVQAMTGQGGW
+114 AVQALTGQGGW

-151 MPSFRQILESIRGAY
+151 MPSFTQILQSIRSAY
-166 GERREEIVRN
+166 EERREEIVRN
-176 AGELKA
+176 AGELKE
-182 LLERSSAERSDGPV
+182 LLEKSMAERAEGPV
-196 AQDGEAIVGLA
+196 DRDGGAIAGPD
-207 LLDHAFRFLAS
+207 LLDHSFRFLAS
-218 RFDAKHGGFGG
+218 RFDPTNGGFGG

-239 EFALRLHA
+239 EFALNVHQ
-247 RTGEPDALEM
+247 RTGEPEALEM
-257 VTQTL
+257 VTRTL
-262 RAMARGGIHD
+262 HAMARGGIYD
-272 HLAGGFH
+272 QLAGGFH

-326 DHLLTDMCA
+326 DHLLTDMRA

-353 TFYVWTPAE
+353 TFYVWTRQQ
-362 VRELLDEEVAD
+362 VLELLDEGVAD
-373 LFLRCYDVSET
+373 LFMSCYDVSEQ

-389 SNILHLP
+389 SNILHVP
-396 HDLDAVARREDVS
+396 HDLDAVAKREGMD
-409 LEVLRE
+409 LEALRE
-415 RLQDARHVL
+415 LLRDARQTL
-424 LEARSLRE
+424 LEARNLRE
-432 PPFRDEKI
+432 PPFRDEKV

-457 ALHQPRFREA
+457 VLNQPRFREA

-472 DFLLS
+472 DFLLGS
-477 NMRKDDR
+477 MRQGNR
-484 LRRSYKDGTAR
+484 LLRSYKSGTAR

-511 SVYEATLEPRWLDEA
+511 TVYESTLEPRWLDEA
-526 AWITERVIDLFWDN
+526 AWTTERVVELFWD
-540 TDGVFHDAPRDGET
+540 DASGVFHDASKDGET

-580 SAHLFGEER
+580 SAHLFGEDS
-589 HRDIAHRVLDRES
+589 HRDIAHRVLEREAGS
-602 GLMARFP
+602 MARFP
-609 AAFGRLLG
+609 SAFGRLLTV
-617 ALDQTVADPVEIA
+617 LDRTVADPVEIA
-630 IVGAREDARTQELL
+630 IVGARDDARTIALL
-644 DAALRPYMPNR
+644 QAALVPYIPNR
-655 TIAGV
+655 TIAGT
-660 APGEDLSHTLPVLEG
+660 APGEDLPHRLPVLEG
-675 RNRGT
+675 RDRG
-680 EPVAYVCER
+680 PAPAAYVCER

-699 VALAEQLVV
+699 IALADQL
-708 GG
+708 GGGG

>member
-1 MVPLIRLRYDTGNQP
+1 
-16 PRSLRV
+16 
-22 PNRLAREYSPYL
+22 
-34 LQHAENPVDWHPWG
+34 
-48 TEAFEEA
+48 
-55 RRRDVPVLLS
+55 
-65 IGYSACHWCHV
+65 
-76 MERESFEDAT
+76 MERESFEDKT

-144 PPEPRPN
+144 PPEPRSN
-151 MPSFRQILESIRGAY
+151 MPSFRQVLESIRGAY

-182 LLERSSAERSDGPV
+182 LLEKSSAERSDGPV
-196 AQDGEAIVGLA
+196 ARDGEAIVGLS
-207 LLDHAFRFLAS
+207 LLDHAFRFIAS

-239 EFALRLHA
+239 EFALRVHS
-247 RTGEPDALEM
+247 RTGDADALEM

-272 HLAGGFH
+272 QLAGGFH

-295 LYDNAL
+295 LSDNAL
-301 LGRLYLNAYQVTGD
+301 LGRLYLNAYQVSRD
-315 PELRRVAEGTL
+315 PELGRVAQGTL
-326 DHLLTDMCA
+326 DHLLTDMRS

-362 VRELLDEEVAD
+362 VRELLDAEVAD
-373 LFLRCYDVSET
+373 LFMRCYDVSES

-396 HDLDAVARREDVS
+396 HDLDAVAKREDVS

-415 RLQDARHVL
+415 LLQDARHVL
-424 LEARSLRE
+424 LGARSLRE

-457 ALHQPRFREA
+457 ALNQPRFREA
-467 AVSGL
+467 AGSGL
-472 DFLLS
+472 DFLLA

-484 LRRSYKDGTAR
+484 LRRSYKDGMAR

-526 AWITERVIDLFWDN
+526 AWIAERVIDLFWDDS
-540 TDGVFHDAPRDGET
+540 DGIFHDAPRDGET
-554 LTVRARDLMDNA
+554 LSVRARDLMDNA

-580 SAHLFGEER
+580 SAHMFGEER
-589 HRDIAHRVLDRES
+589 HRDIAHRVLEREA

-617 ALDQTVADPVEIA
+617 VLEQTVADPVEIA
-630 IVGAREDARTQELL
+630 IVGAREDPRTQELL
-644 DAALRPYMPNR
+644 DAALRPYLPNR

-680 EPVAYVCER
+680 EPAAYVCER

-699 VALAEQLVV
+699 VALAEQLSVE
-708 GG
+708 G

>member
-1 MVPLIRLRYDTGNQP
+1 M
-16 PRSLRV
+16 S
-22 PNRLAREYSPYL
+22 NRLAQESSPYL
-34 LQHAENPVDWHPWG
+34 LQHAQNPVHWYAWG
-48 TEAFEEA
+48 TEAFDEA

-76 MERESFEDAT
+76 MERESFEDPT
-86 TAELMNESFVSIK
+86 TAKLMNESFVNIK

-114 AVQAMTGQGGW
+114 AVQTLTGQGGW

-144 PPEPRPN
+144 PPEPRHN
-151 MPSFRQILESIRGAY
+151 IPSFRQVLESIRGAY
-166 GERREEIVRN
+166 DERKEEIVRN
-176 AGELKA
+176 AGELKE
-182 LLERSSAERSDGPV
+182 LLEKSSAERSEGPV
-196 AQDGEAIVGLA
+196 APDGNAIVGLA

-218 RFDAKHGGFGG
+218 RFDPKHGGFGG

-239 EFALRLHA
+239 EFALRVHA
-247 RTGEPDALEM
+247 RTGDPDALGM

-326 DHLLTDMCA
+326 DHLLTDMLA

-353 TFYVWTPAE
+353 TFYVWTPME
-362 VRELLDEEVAD
+362 VREVLDEEVAD
-373 LFLRCYDVSET
+373 LFMRCYDVSED
-384 GNFEG
+384 GNFEKR
-389 SNILHLP
+389 NILHLP
-396 HDLDAVARREDVS
+396 HDLAAVAKREDMS
-409 LEVLRE
+409 LEFLRE
-415 RLQDARHVL
+415 LLRDARHVL
-424 LEARSLRE
+424 LEARNLRE

-457 ALHQPRFREA
+457 ALNESRFRVA
-467 AVSGL
+467 AVRGL
-472 DFLLS
+472 EFLLG
-477 NMRKDDR
+477 NMRKGDR

-504 AVGNAIL
+504 AVGNAIF

-526 AWITERVIDLFWDN
+526 AWITELVVGLFWDD
-540 TDGVFHDAPRDGET
+540 TDGVFHDGPKDGEA
-554 LTVRARDLMDNA
+554 LAVRARDLMDNA

-589 HRDIAHRVLDRES
+589 HRVIAHRVLDREA
-602 GLMARFP
+602 GLMARLP

-617 ALDQTVADPVEIA
+617 ALDRTVADPVEIV
-630 IVGAREDARTQELL
+630 IVGARDDVRTLELL
-644 DAALRPYMPNR
+644 ETALSRYMPNR
-655 TIAGV
+655 TIAGS
-660 APGEDLSHTLPVLEG
+660 APSEDLSHSLPVLEG
-675 RNRGT
+675 RDRGT
-680 EPVAYVCER
+680 EPAAYVCER

-699 VALAEQLVV
+699 MALAEQLDR
-708 GG
+708 G

>member
-1 MVPLIRLRYDTGNQP
+1 M
-16 PRSLRV
+16 
-22 PNRLAREYSPYL
+22 PNRLA
-34 LQHAENPVDWHPWG
+34 
-48 TEAFEEA
+48 
-55 RRRDVPVLLS
+55 
-65 IGYSACHWCHV
+65 HWCHV
-76 MERESFEDAT
+76 MERESFEDKT

-144 PPEPRPN
+144 PPEPRSN
-151 MPSFRQILESIRGAY
+151 MPSFRQVLESIRGAY

-182 LLERSSAERSDGPV
+182 LLEKSSAERSDGPV
-196 AQDGEAIVGLA
+196 ARDGEAIVGLS
-207 LLDHAFRFLAS
+207 LLDHAFRFIAS

-239 EFALRLHA
+239 EFALRVHS
-247 RTGEPDALEM
+247 RTGDADALEM

-272 HLAGGFH
+272 QLAGGFH

-295 LYDNAL
+295 LSDNAL
-301 LGRLYLNAYQVTGD
+301 LGRLYLNAYQVSRD
-315 PELRRVAEGTL
+315 PELGRVAQGTL
-326 DHLLTDMCA
+326 DHLLTDMRS

-362 VRELLDEEVAD
+362 VRELLDAEVAD
-373 LFLRCYDVSET
+373 LFMRCYDVSES

-396 HDLDAVARREDVS
+396 HDLDAVAKREDVS

-415 RLQDARHVL
+415 LLQDARHVL
-424 LEARSLRE
+424 LGARSLRE

-457 ALHQPRFREA
+457 ALNQPRFREA
-467 AVSGL
+467 AGSGL
-472 DFLLS
+472 YFLLA

-484 LRRSYKDGTAR
+484 LRRSYKDGMAR

-526 AWITERVIDLFWDN
+526 AWIAERVIDLFWDDS
-540 TDGVFHDAPRDGET
+540 DGIFHDAPRDGET
-554 LTVRARDLMDNA
+554 LSVRARDLMDNA

-580 SAHLFGEER
+580 SAHMFGEER
-589 HRDIAHRVLDRES
+589 HRDIAHRVLEREA

-617 ALDQTVADPVEIA
+617 VLEQTVADPVEIA
-630 IVGAREDARTQELL
+630 IVGAREDPRTQELL
-644 DAALRPYMPNR
+644 DAALRPYLPNR

-680 EPVAYVCER
+680 EPAAYVCER

-699 VALAEQLVV
+699 VALAEQLSVE
-708 GG
+708 G

>member
-1 MVPLIRLRYDTGNQP
+1 
-16 PRSLRV
+16 
-22 PNRLAREYSPYL
+22 LAEESSPYL
-34 LQHAENPVDWHPWG
+34 LQHAENPVDWRPWSA
-48 TEAFEEA
+48 EAFDEA

-76 MERESFEDAT
+76 MERESFEDPT
-86 TAELMNESFVSIK
+86 TAELMNESFVNIK

-151 MPSFRQILESIRGAY
+151 MPSFRQILESIRSAY
-166 GERREEIVRN
+166 DERREEIVRN
-176 AGELKA
+176 AAELKE
-182 LLERSSAERSDGPV
+182 LMEKSSAERTEGPV
-196 AQDGEAIVGLA
+196 TQEGEALTGPA
-207 LLDHAFRFLAS
+207 LLDHSFRFLAS
-218 RFDAKHGGFGG
+218 RFDQTYGGFGG

-239 EFALRLHA
+239 EFALRVHA
-247 RTGEPDALEM
+247 RTGDPEALEM
-257 VTQTL
+257 VTRTL
-262 RAMARGGIHD
+262 SAMARGGIHD

-301 LGRLYLNAYQVTGD
+301 LGRLYVNAYQVTGD
-315 PELRRVAEGTL
+315 PELRWVAEGTL
-326 DHLLTDMCA
+326 EHLLTDMRA

-353 TFYVWTPAE
+353 TFYIWTPAE
-362 VRELLDEEVAD
+362 VRALLDKETAD
-373 LFLRCYDVSET
+373 LFMRCYDVSEA
-384 GNFEG
+384 GNFEK

-396 HDLDAVARREDVS
+396 HDLGAVATREGVK
-409 LEVLRE
+409 LEALRE
-415 RLQDARHVL
+415 LLQDARQIL
-424 LEARSLRE
+424 LEARKLRE

-457 ALHQPRFREA
+457 ALNQPRFLEA

-472 DFLLS
+472 DFLLGS
-477 NMRKDDR
+477 MREGDR

-495 IDAFLEDYA
+495 IDAFLEDYGG
-504 AVGNAIL
+504 VGNAIL
-511 SVYEATLEPRWLDEA
+511 SVYEATLEPRWLKEA
-526 AWITERVIDLFWDN
+526 AWITERVVDLFWDDN
-540 TDGVFHDAPRDGET
+540 DGIFHDGPKDGEV

-580 SAHLFGEER
+580 SAHLFGEEH
-589 HRDIAHRVLDRES
+589 HRDIANRVLDREA

-609 AAFGRLLG
+609 SAFGRLLG
-617 ALDQTVADPVEIA
+617 ALDRTVADPVEIA
-630 IVGAREDARTQELL
+630 IVGARDDSRTLELL
-644 DAALRPYMPNR
+644 QAALIPYLPNR
-655 TIAGV
+655 TIAGT
-660 APGEDLSHTLPVLEG
+660 APGEALPHKLPVLEG
-675 RNRGT
+675 RDRGT
-680 EPVAYVCER
+680 EPTAYVCER
-689 YACKAPVSDA
+689 YACKAPVFDA
-699 VALAEQLVV
+699 VALAEQLD

>member
-1 MVPLIRLRYDTGNQP
+1 V
-16 PRSLRV
+16 S
-22 PNRLAREYSPYL
+22 NRLAEESSPYL

-48 TEAFEEA
+48 AEAFDEA

-76 MERESFEDAT
+76 MERESFEDST
-86 TAELMNESFVSIK
+86 TAELMNESFVNIK

-130 LTSDGEPFFGGTYF
+130 LTSEGEPFFGGTYF
-144 PPEPRPN
+144 PPEPTPN
-151 MPSFRQILESIRGAY
+151 MPSFRQVLESIRGAY

-176 AGELKA
+176 AEELKG
-182 LLERSSAERSDGPV
+182 LLEKSATERAEGPV
-196 AQDGEAIVGLA
+196 TQDGEAIAGQD
-207 LLDHAFRFLAS
+207 LLDHSFRFLAS
-218 RFDAKHGGFGG
+218 RFDSTFGGFGG

-239 EFALRLHA
+239 EFALRVHK
-247 RTGEPDALEM
+247 RTDDPEALEM
-257 VTQTL
+257 VTRTL
-262 RAMARGGIHD
+262 GAMARGGIHD

-315 PELRRVAEGTL
+315 TEFRRVAEGTL
-326 DHLLTDMCA
+326 DHLLTDMRA

-353 TFYVWTPAE
+353 TFYVWTPSE
-362 VRELLDEEVAD
+362 VRELLDGEVAD
-373 LFLRCYDVSET
+373 LFMRCYDVSED

-389 SNILHLP
+389 SNILHLA
-396 HDLDAVARREDVS
+396 HDLGPVAKREGMG
-409 LEVLRE
+409 LEPLRE
-415 RLQDARHVL
+415 LLQDARNVL
-424 LEARSLRE
+424 LQARKLRE

-457 ALHQPRFREA
+457 ALNQPRFLAA

-472 DFLLS
+472 DFLLGS
-477 NMRKDDR
+477 MREGGR
-484 LRRSYKDGTAR
+484 LRRSYKSGTAR

-511 SVYEATLEPRWLDEA
+511 TVYEATLEPRWLDEA
-526 AWITERVIDLFWDN
+526 TWTTERVVELFWDD
-540 TDGVFHDAPRDGET
+540 TLGVFYDAPKDGEV
-554 LTVRARDLMDNA
+554 LAVRARDLMDNA

-580 SAHLFGEER
+580 SADLFGEER
-589 HRDIAHRVLDRES
+589 HRDIAHRVLDREA
-602 GLMARFP
+602 GFMARFP

-617 ALDQTVADPVEIA
+617 ALDRTVADPVEIA
-630 IVGAREDARTQELL
+630 IVGARDDARTLALL
-644 DAALRPYMPNR
+644 QAALKPYMPHR
-655 TIAGV
+655 TIAGT
-660 APGEDLSHTLPVLEG
+660 APGEDLPHRLPVLEG
-675 RNRGT
+675 RDRGPEPGT

-699 VALAEQLVV
+699 VALAVQL
-708 GG
+708 GGEL

>member
-1 MVPLIRLRYDTGNQP
+1 M
-16 PRSLRV
+16 S
-22 PNRLAREYSPYL
+22 NRLAEESSPYL
-34 LQHAENPVDWHPWG
+34 LQHAENPVDWRPWSA
-48 TEAFEEA
+48 EAFDEA

-76 MERESFEDAT
+76 MERESFEDPT
-86 TAELMNESFVSIK
+86 TAELMNESFVNIK

-151 MPSFRQILESIRGAY
+151 MPSFRQILESIRSAY
-166 GERREEIVRN
+166 DERREEIVRN
-176 AGELKA
+176 AAELKE
-182 LLERSSAERSDGPV
+182 LMEKSSAERTEGPV
-196 AQDGEAIVGLA
+196 TQEGEALTGPA
-207 LLDHAFRFLAS
+207 LLDHSFRFLAS
-218 RFDAKHGGFGG
+218 RFDQTYGGFGG

-239 EFALRLHA
+239 EFALRVHA
-247 RTGEPDALEM
+247 RTGDPEALEM
-257 VTQTL
+257 VTRTL
-262 RAMARGGIHD
+262 SAMARGGIHD
-272 HLAGGFH
+272 HLGGGFH

-286 WLVPHFEKM
+286 WLVPHCEKM

-301 LGRLYLNAYQVTGD
+301 LGRLYVNAYQVTGD
-315 PELRRVAEGTL
+315 PELRWVAEGTL
-326 DHLLTDMCA
+326 EHLLTDMRA

-353 TFYVWTPAE
+353 TFYIWTPAE
-362 VRELLDEEVAD
+362 VRALLDKETAD
-373 LFLRCYDVSET
+373 LFMRCYDVSEA
-384 GNFEG
+384 GNFEK

-396 HDLDAVARREDVS
+396 HDLGAVAKREGMK
-409 LEVLRE
+409 LEALRE
-415 RLQDARHVL
+415 LLQDARQIL
-424 LEARSLRE
+424 LEARKLRE

-457 ALHQPRFREA
+457 ALNQPRFLEA

-472 DFLLS
+472 DFLLGS
-477 NMRKDDR
+477 MREGDR

-495 IDAFLEDYA
+495 IDAFLEDYGG
-504 AVGNAIL
+504 VGNAIL
-511 SVYEATLEPRWLDEA
+511 SVYEATLEPRWLKEA
-526 AWITERVIDLFWDN
+526 AWITERVVDLFWDDN
-540 TDGVFHDAPRDGET
+540 DGIFHDGPKDGEV

-589 HRDIAHRVLDRES
+589 HRDIANRVLDREA

-609 AAFGRLLG
+609 SAFGRLLG
-617 ALDQTVADPVEIA
+617 ALDRTVADPVEIA
-630 IVGAREDARTQELL
+630 IVGARDDSRTLELL
-644 DAALRPYMPNR
+644 QAALSPYLPNR
-655 TIAGV
+655 TIAGT
-660 APGEDLSHTLPVLEG
+660 APGEALPYRLPVLEG
-675 RNRGT
+675 RDRGT
-680 EPVAYVCER
+680 EPTAYVCER
-689 YACKAPVSDA
+689 YACKAPVFDA
-699 VALAEQLVV
+699 VALAEQLD